1 MTPSEALSKG
11 DTEVDSPM
19 VADMVI
25 IVVDMVA
32 TSHMVT
38 EEATVVT
45 SHTVVVVAGATKVAT
60 KGATR
65 LAIEVVPREDSPMI
79 ELSSLATSASI
90 AKSLMLAMSLE
101 EKDLALSELE
111 CSKTR
116 MESSRELPSLNLI
129 TKKMQIERVD
139 LMELL
144 WVDLTEDSE

>member
-1 MTPSEALSKG
+1 
-11 DTEVDSPM
+11 M

-38 EEATVVT
+38 EEATVAT
-45 SHTVVVVAGATKVAT
+45 SHTAVVVAGATKVAT

-65 LAIEVVPREDSPMI
+65 LVAIEVVPREDSPMI

-116 MESSRELPSLNLI
+116 MESSRGLPSLNLI